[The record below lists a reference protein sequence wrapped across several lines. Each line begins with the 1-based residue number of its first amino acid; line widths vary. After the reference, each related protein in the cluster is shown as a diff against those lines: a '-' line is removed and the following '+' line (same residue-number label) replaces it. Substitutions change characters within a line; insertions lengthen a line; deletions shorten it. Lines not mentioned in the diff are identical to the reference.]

1 MLFTTIEIALLSIL
15 AFSFI
20 AQLIF
25 YWSVLRKPY
34 SYLQSVETESI
45 PFHSKQPPVSIIIC
59 VKNDYDLQQFLPAI
73 LEQDYPE
80 FEVII
85 VNDGFSDANE
95 ETLTLLKNQYAN
107 LYSTYIPEDTKNIS
121 RKKLGLTL
129 GIKAAK
135 YDHLLFTE
143 ADGQVRT
150 SHWISLM
157 TRHFSDKKSIV
168 LGFSALQ
175 KKKGFF
181 AKFRAYD
188 YFFSNLQMISLAL
201 LRHPYAGSGRNLAYA
216 KNHFNAQKGFVKH
229 RILQQ
234 GEDDLFVN
242 EISNKENTAVE
253 LSSESLIVVDINNHL
268 DWKKLKIDR
277 SITHCFYKPGPI
289 ALWRLESWLRMG
301 FILSFAVCL
310 IFAYPYSQ
318 FANFLL
324 AGIALFCFFVR
335 LFSQIFVVNQTAKRL
350 KLEKFY
356 FTLPFFD
363 LFQPF
368 VNISF
373 YIYRIFKRKKNYTN
387 QYETR
392 M

>member
-15 AFSFI
+15 GFCLI
-20 AQLIF
+20 VQLIF
-25 YWSVLRKPY
+25 YWMVLLKPY
-34 SYLQSVETESI
+34 SYLRSVKKGKIRFS
-45 PFHSKQPPVSIIIC
+45 SGQPPVSIIIC
-59 VKNDYDLQQFLPAI
+59 VRNDYYDLRQFLPAI

-85 VNDGFSDANE
+85 VNNGVSDVNE
-95 ETLTLLKNQYAN
+95 ETIMLLKSQYPN
-107 LYSTYIPEDTKNIS
+107 LYSTYIPQDTKNVS

-135 YDHLLFTE
+135 YDNLLFAEPDSLVSTE
-143 ADGQVRT
+143 N
-150 SHWISLM
+150 WISSM
-157 TRHFSDKKSIV
+157 SRHFSDKKSIV
-168 LGFSALQ
+168 LGFSVLQ

-181 AKFRAYD
+181 SKFRAYD

-201 LRHPYAGSGRNLAYA
+201 LRHPYAGSGRNLAYT
-216 KNHFNAQKGFVKH
+216 KNHFNEQKGFVKH

-242 EISNKENTAVE
+242 EISNAENTDID
-253 LSSESLIVVDINNHL
+253 LSTDSLVRVDINNKR
-268 DWKKLKIDR
+268 DWKKQKIDR
-277 SITHCFYKPGPI
+277 AITQRYYKPGPI
-289 ALWRLESWLRMG
+289 ALWLLESWVRVG
-301 FILSFAVCL
+301 FILSVVACL
-310 IFAYPYSQ
+310 VFAYPYLQ
-318 FANFLL
+318 FTHLLL

-335 LFSQIFVVNQTAKRL
+335 LFTQLFVINQTAKGL

-368 VNISF
+368 VNIYF

-387 QYETR
+387 HYETR
-392 M
+392 